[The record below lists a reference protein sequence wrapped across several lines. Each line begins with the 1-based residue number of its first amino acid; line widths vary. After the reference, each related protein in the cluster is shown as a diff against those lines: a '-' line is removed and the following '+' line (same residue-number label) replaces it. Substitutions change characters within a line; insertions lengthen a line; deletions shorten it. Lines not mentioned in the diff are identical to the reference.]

1 MEDQQREFYAN
12 GAKSPKLLTTGDKV
26 LTKEQRG
33 QLEENFKEIA
43 GGPVK
48 KRLWILEA
56 NFQAHDIGVSPRMP
70 RQWHHVSF
78 RSANWRDF
86 LVFPAPCR

>member
-1 MEDQQREFYAN
+1 VGLSPIAHASKSAGVAVAMEDQQREFYAN

-56 NFQAHDIGVSPRMP
+56 NFQAHDIGVSPGC
-70 RQWHHVSF
+70 
-78 RSANWRDF
+78 RDNGIT
-86 LVFPAPCR
+86 